1 MVPSRFLLAKRRLL
15 LVLLVALGLSAVP
28 SAQAADE
35 RTGRLLV
42 MLDDGAQSPVD
53 SQISRMNLR
62 QSGEQVSEIGLVT
75 VKPTAGQS
83 IAQAAE
89 ALRALPGVK
98 SVSAER
104 RYEMRFVP
112 NDPALVAPETAAG
125 TPPGTPMQ
133 WWVARENLYAAW
145 DITRGAGAKVA
156 IIDSGF
162 DGNHPDLAGKVANAL
177 DFEDVPPTTGPA
189 DFDLN
194 GHGTHVSSMACGAG
208 NNALGIVGAGLDC
221 KLIVAKTD
229 FTDSSIARSLVQST
243 DLGADA
249 ISMSFGSSGKFPATA
264 PIVEGVNYALR
275 HNVVLV
281 AAAANEPVEEQ
292 GDPANLLQPTGSG
305 PNINSNRGLSVT
317 SADFNG
323 ARTSFAGRGTQI
335 SIAGFGNFQN
345 GAGTGPPGIL
355 GAFPANPTEIDVG
368 SPSLDPALNV
378 SPCGCRGTDSRFAYL
393 RGTSM
398 ATPQVA
404 AIAAMVGHFNP
415 DLPSS
420 EVIRIIKVTATRAP
434 GTGWNPE
441 LGWGIINAGNAL
453 AVARVAD
460 RTRPKSKAK
469 GPKGVRRSRKL
480 TLKWTG
486 GERTHP
492 GLIPSGVA
500 KYQVYRSTNGGKYKR
515 IATTTKKS
523 KKLTLKRGKRY
534 RFYTV
539 AIDKAGN
546 RERKPSR
553 ADVSFRVAR

>member
-15 LVLLVALGLSAVP
+15 PVLLVALGLSAVP

-53 SQISRMNLR
+53 SQISRMDLR

-104 RYEMRFVP
+104 RYEMRFMP
-112 NDPALVAPETAAG
+112 NDPALIAPETAAG

-162 DGNHPDLAGKVANAL
+162 DGNHPDLAGKVANTL

-189 DFDLN
+189 NFDLN

-208 NNALGIVGAGLDC
+208 DNALGIVGAGLDC

-317 SADFNG
+317 SADFTG

-355 GAFPANPTEIDVG
+355 GAFPANPTELDVG
-368 SPSLDPALNV
+368 RPSLDPAVNV
-378 SPCGCRGTDSRFAYL
+378 EPCGCRGTDSRFAYL

-441 LGWGIINAGNAL
+441 LGWGIINAGSAL
-453 AVARVAD
+453 AVARVTD

-500 KYQVYRSTNGGKYKR
+500 KYQVYRSTNGGRYKR
-515 IATTTKKS
+515 VATTTKMS
-523 KKLTLKRGKRY
+523 KQLTLKRGKRY

-539 AIDKAGN
+539 AIDRAGN

-553 ADVSFRVAR
+553 ADVSFRAAR